1 MIEERVIDRIRE
13 RAMRGWK
20 TYGAT
25 MDRQD
30 LSRREWLLHA
40 QEEALDLAVYLEKL
54 MRELPEEP

>member
-1 MIEERVIDRIRE
+1 
-13 RAMRGWK
+13 MRGWK

-40 QEEALDLAVYLEKL
+40 QEEALDLAVYLEKI